1 MKTAN
6 YSHEGSKRVMNGN
19 NTWGIEEVHLQQFSS
34 SFDLQ
39 IEAPQSRDHY
49 LIEEATEYEG
59 SFISEFRIRSMY
71 VAMVTIP
78 PTPNPKLRSQY
89 PSHVYQSQLLK
100 SGNIYSE

>member
-59 SFISEFRIRSMY
+59 SMY